1 MTRTNH
7 ARKGK
12 SMNAQKIAHALA
24 ASAAL
29 AAAGSAQA
37 VIVLG
42 NGDSI
47 SLSAVL
53 ATADRKVM
61 IDDKLFTFESYSS
74 SVFEANELT
83 IIGFISANGSPGMR
97 NVGFDLTGPFGDG
110 SPGDGHVHEANLQY
124 TVEVQ
129 ADAYARGI
137 RLCDVKSV
145 FNGSAGGEGSFA
157 RVDESVFDLDNNV
170 FLGQLS
176 VWDIAGPPQNTRLED
191 YVDFCDLYG
200 SQGYR
205 AFEVN
210 KDLKFFAATD
220 NGFATA
226 SFIRQEFSQ
235 IPSPGAL
242 ALLGVSGILA
252 RRRRR

>member
-1 MTRTNH
+1 
-7 ARKGK
+7 
-12 SMNAQKIAHALA
+12 MNATRIVHALA
-24 ASAAL
+24 ASAAF

-42 NGDSI
+42 NGDSV
-47 SLSAVL
+47 SL
-53 ATADRKVM
+53 ATVMSSSDRMVM

-83 IIGFISANGSPGMR
+83 LIGFISANGSPGFR

-124 TVEVQ
+124 SVAVTD
-129 ADAYARGI
+129 DAYARGI
-137 RLCDVKSV
+137 RLCDVRSV
-145 FNGSAGGEGSFA
+145 FNGSSGGDGSFA

-176 VWDIAGPPQNTRLED
+176 VWDIAGPPRDTKLSD
-191 YVDFCDLYG
+191 YADYCDLNQ
-200 SQGYR
+200 SMGYR

-210 KDLKFFAATD
+210 KDMKFFAALEG
-220 NGFATA
+220 GFATA
-226 SFIRQEFSQ
+226 SFIRQEF
-235 IPSPGAL
+235 
-242 ALLGVSGILA
+242 
-252 RRRRR
+252 

>member
-1 MTRTNH
+1 MHT
-7 ARKGK
+7 
-12 SMNAQKIAHALA
+12 SKIAHALA
-24 ASAAL
+24 AAAAL
-29 AAAGSAQA
+29 TAAGTAQA

-42 NGDSI
+42 NGDSV
-47 SLSAVL
+47 SLAAVL

-83 IIGFISANGSPGMR
+83 IIGFISASGSPGMR

-124 TVEVQ
+124 SVEVS

-145 FNGSAGGEGSFA
+145 FNGSAGGEGSYA

-176 VWDIAGPPQNTRLED
+176 VWDIAGPPQDTRLED
-191 YVDFCDLYG
+191 YADYCGLNG
-200 SQGYR
+200 GLGYR

-210 KDLKFFAATD
+210 KDLKFFAANE

>member
-1 MTRTNH
+1 
-7 ARKGK
+7 
-12 SMNAQKIAHALA
+12 MNAQKIAHALA

-124 TVEVQ
+124 SVEVS

-176 VWDIAGPPQNTRLED
+176 VWDIAGPPQDTKLED

>member
-1 MTRTNH
+1 M
-7 ARKGK
+7 
-12 SMNAQKIAHALA
+12 
-24 ASAAL
+24 
-29 AAAGSAQA
+29 
-37 VIVLG
+37 
-42 NGDSI
+42 
-47 SLSAVL
+47 
-53 ATADRKVM
+53 
-61 IDDKLFTFESYSS
+61 
-74 SVFEANELT
+74 
-83 IIGFISANGSPGMR
+83 
-97 NVGFDLTGPFGDG
+97 
-110 SPGDGHVHEANLQY
+110 
-124 TVEVQ
+124 
-129 ADAYARGI
+129 
-137 RLCDVKSV
+137 KSV

-176 VWDIAGPPQNTRLED
+176 VWDIAGPPQDTKLED